1 MYNQIV
7 VFKEISADY
16 WTNHSSYVTLS
27 VKFSTKIFENNVNF
41 RSAIS
46 FDLLTIRS
54 SMVGRM
60 VEANLYG
67 MTVTAKPVSTRN
79 STELPLILQ
88 VTYNNF
94 SEVLTP
100 DTED

>member
-1 MYNQIV
+1 MTSTLEVPYV
-7 VFKEISADY
+7 LISLPFAA
-16 WTNHSSYVTLS
+16 VR
-27 VKFSTKIFENNVNF
+27 I
-41 RSAIS
+41 
-46 FDLLTIRS
+46 LL
-54 SMVGRM
+54 VGRM

-67 MTVTAKPVSTRN
+67 MTVTAEPVSTRN